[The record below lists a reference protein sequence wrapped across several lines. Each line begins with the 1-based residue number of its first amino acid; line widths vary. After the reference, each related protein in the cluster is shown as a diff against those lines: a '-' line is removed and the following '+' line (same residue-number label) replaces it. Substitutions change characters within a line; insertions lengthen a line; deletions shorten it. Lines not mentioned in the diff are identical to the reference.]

1 MATSEAFTAGLII
14 VLPLLPVLGI
24 LGDCWRREAVE
35 PERGIEA
42 TKHKGSPKAARR
54 QLKQKALRQAIE
66 AELAANQARGTAED
80 ANVAGGF
87 PPA

>member
-1 MATSEAFTAGLII
+1 M
-14 VLPLLPVLGI
+14 
-24 LGDCWRREAVE
+24 E

>member
-24 LGDCWRREAVE
+24 RGAICQLLGDCW
-35 PERGIEA
+35 
-42 TKHKGSPKAARR
+42 RR

>member
-42 TKHKGSPKAARR
+42 TTPWEKERPG
-54 QLKQKALRQAIE
+54 
-66 AELAANQARGTAED
+66 AEGMQPTR
-80 ANVAGGF
+80 AG
-87 PPA
+87 